1 MSPTTTDDWDD
12 DESPRTVRSQRLD
25 RARILIA
32 DDDGEMR
39 RVVVDTLHSDGYEVR
54 QAASGRALLET
65 VSRIDTHAFPMDGVD
80 LVLLDHRMPGMTGLD
95 AVRTLRGCERRVP
108 VILMT
113 AYPDARLEDEAK
125 TLDVTVL
132 PKPFTRAE
140 LSRTVLA
147 KLLGRS
153 PSLRAES

>member
-1 MSPTTTDDWDD
+1 
-12 DESPRTVRSQRLD
+12 
-25 RARILIA
+25 
-32 DDDGEMR
+32 
-39 RVVVDTLHSDGYEVR
+39 
-54 QAASGRALLET
+54 
-65 VSRIDTHAFPMDGVD
+65 MDGVD
-80 LVLLDHRMPGMTGLD
+80 LVLLDHRMPGMTGLE
-95 AVRTLRGCERRVP
+95 AVRTLRGCERQVP

-125 TLDVTVL
+125 GLDVTVL

-153 PSLRAES
+153 PSPRAGS